1 LNRFVEIRVYSL
13 EPGTRDEFH
22 RLVLG
27 ESVPM
32 LRHQGIDVV
41 AFGPSRHDEDYS
53 YFLIRAFDGLE
64 DRKRREAAFYGSDE
78 WRNGPRQQIEDC
90 IVAYTTVV
98 VEVDPDAIEGLRRL
112 GD

>member
-1 LNRFVEIRVYSL
+1 LNRFVEIRGYSL

-22 RLVLG
+22 RLVFG

-32 LRHQGIDVV
+32 LRRQGIDVV
-41 AFGPSRHDEDYS
+41 AFGPSRHDEDS
-53 YFLIRAFDGLE
+53 YFLIRAFDSLE
-64 DRKRREAAFYGSDE
+64 DRQRREAAFYGSDE

-90 IVAYTTVV
+90 IVAYTTVM
-98 VEVDPDAIEGLRRL
+98 VEVDPDAIASLRRL